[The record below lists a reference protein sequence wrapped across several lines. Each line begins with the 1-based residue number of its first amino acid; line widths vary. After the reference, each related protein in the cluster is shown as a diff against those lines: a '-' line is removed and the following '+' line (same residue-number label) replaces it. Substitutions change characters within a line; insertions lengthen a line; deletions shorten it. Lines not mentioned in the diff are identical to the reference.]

1 MILYAAYVLAAAAI
15 IVMGV
20 DMVKALKLKKAIVG
34 GEVGEKWSFL
44 TALIVVF
51 FVFYLFAPLI
61 LVFDLQDY
69 LPALTFFVFLFGAV
83 FVLVVIGIIKEAL
96 SFLDLLKE

>member
-1 MILYAAYVLAAAAI
+1 MILYVAYVLAAAAI
-15 IVMGV
+15 VVMGI
-20 DMVKALKLKKAIVG
+20 DMVKALQLKKAIVG
-34 GEVGEKWSFL
+34 GEVGRKWAFL
-44 TALIVVF
+44 TTLIVVF

-61 LVFDLQDY
+61 LVFDLQAY

-96 SFLDLLKE
+96 SFLELLKE